1 MKRSPIKSRSSNPRA
16 KAVALAQSA
25 VNAYVRARDEG
36 MPCIS
41 CGEMRPLQAGHYWSV
56 GARPELRFNEANIHG
71 QCSRCNVD
79 LAGNR
84 EAFRAGIVDRLGSE
98 LADCLDTP
106 APAQKFTLDDLKAIR
121 ASAEVKRAEIVDF
134 ARAAW

>member
-16 KAVALAQSA
+16 KAVALAQGA

-121 ASAEVKRAEIVDF
+121 ASAEAKRAEIVDF
-134 ARAAW
+134 ARAA

>member
-16 KAVALAQSA
+16 KAVALAQGA

-121 ASAEVKRAEIVDF
+121 ASAEAKRAEIVDF
-134 ARAAW
+134 ARAE

>member
-16 KAVALAQSA
+16 KAVSLAQSA

-41 CGEMRPLQAGHYWSV
+41 CGEMKPLQAGHYWSV
-56 GARPELRFNEANIHG
+56 GARPEMRFNEANIHG

-84 EAFRAGIVDRLGSE
+84 DAFRAGIVERYGSEE
-98 LADCLDTP
+98 LADALDTTI
-106 APAQKFTLDDLKAIR
+106 PAQKWTLDELREIR
-121 ASAEVKRAEIVDF
+121 ASAEAKRAEIVDF
-134 ARAAW
+134 RVVA

>member
-1 MKRSPIKSRSSNPRA
+1 MKRSPIKSRSSSPRSR
-16 KAVALAQSA
+16 AVALAQSA

-41 CGEMRPLQAGHYWSV
+41 CGEMKPLQAGHYWSV

>member
-16 KAVALAQSA
+16 KAVSLAQSA

-41 CGEMRPLQAGHYWSV
+41 CGEMKPLQAGHYWSV
-56 GARPELRFNEANIHG
+56 GARPELRFDEANIHG
-71 QCSRCNVD
+71 QCSRCNID

-98 LADCLDTP
+98 LADDLDTP
-106 APAQKFTLDDLKAIR
+106 TPAQKFTLDDLKAIR
-121 ASAEVKRAEIVDF
+121 ASAEAKRAKIVDF
-134 ARAAW
+134 AMAA

>member
-16 KAVALAQSA
+16 RAVALAQSA

-41 CGEMRPLQAGHYWSV
+41 CGEMKPLQAGHYWSV
-56 GARPELRFNEANIHG
+56 GARPEMRFNEANIHG

-98 LADCLDTP
+98 LADDLDTP
-106 APAQKFTLDDLKAIR
+106 TPAQKFTLDDLKAIR
-121 ASAEVKRAEIVDF
+121 ASAEAKRAKIVDF
-134 ARAAW
+134 AMAA

>member
-16 KAVALAQSA
+16 RAVALAQSA

-36 MPCIS
+36 KPCIS
-41 CGEMRPLQAGHYWSV
+41 CGEMKPLQAGHYWSV
-56 GARPELRFNEANIHG
+56 GARPELRFDAANIYG
-71 QCSRCNVD
+71 QCHRCNID

-98 LADCLDTP
+98 LADDLDTST
-106 APAQKFTLDDLKAIR
+106 PAQKFTLDDLKAIR
-121 ASAEVKRAEIVDF
+121 ASAEANRAEIVDF
-134 ARAAW
+134 ARAA

>member
-16 KAVALAQSA
+16 MAVALAQSA

-84 EAFRAGIVDRLGSE
+84 DAFRAGIVERYGSEE
-98 LADCLDTP
+98 LADALDTTIP
-106 APAQKFTLDDLKAIR
+106 AKKWTLDELREIR
-121 ASAEVKRAEIVDF
+121 AISEAKRAEILYF
-134 ARAAW
+134 ARAA

>member
-1 MKRSPIKSRSSNPRA
+1 MKRSPIKSRSSSPRSR
-16 KAVALAQSA
+16 AVALAQSA

-41 CGEMRPLQAGHYWSV
+41 CGEMKPLQAGHYWSV
-56 GARPELRFNEANIHG
+56 GARPEMRFNEANIHG

-84 EAFRAGIVDRLGSE
+84 DAFRAGIVERYGSEE
-98 LADCLDTP
+98 LADALDTTI
-106 APAQKFTLDDLKAIR
+106 PAQKWTLDELREIR
-121 ASAEVKRAEIVDF
+121 ASAEAKRAEIVDF
-134 ARAAW
+134 RVVA

>member
-36 MPCIS
+36 KPCIS
-41 CGEMRPLQAGHYWSV
+41 CGEMKPLQAGHYWSV
-56 GARPELRFNEANIHG
+56 GARPELRFDEANIHG
-71 QCSRCNVD
+71 QCHRCNID

-98 LADCLDTP
+98 LADDLDTST
-106 APAQKFTLDDLKAIR
+106 PAQKFTLDDLKAIR
-121 ASAEVKRAEIVDF
+121 ASAEAKRAEIVDF
-134 ARAAW
+134 ARAA

>member
-36 MPCIS
+36 RPCIS
-41 CGEMRPLQAGHYWSV
+41 CGEMKPLQAGHYWSV
-56 GARPELRFNEANIHG
+56 GARPELRFDEANIHG
-71 QCSRCNVD
+71 QCHRCNID

-98 LADCLDTP
+98 LADDLDTP
-106 APAQKFTLDDLKAIR
+106 TPAQKFTLDDLKAIL
-121 ASAEVKRAEIVDF
+121 ANAEAKRAEIVDF
-134 ARAAW
+134 ARAA

>member
-16 KAVALAQSA
+16 KAFSLAQSA
-25 VNAYVRARDEG
+25 VNAYVRARDDG
-36 MPCIS
+36 KPCIS
-41 CGEMRPLQAGHYWSV
+41 CGEMKPLQAGHYWSV

-71 QCSRCNVD
+71 QCHRCNID

-98 LADCLDTP
+98 LADDLDTP
-106 APAQKFTLDDLKAIR
+106 TPAQKFTLDDLKAIR
-121 ASAEVKRAEIVDF
+121 ASAEAKRAKIVDF
-134 ARAAW
+134 AMAA

>member
-1 MKRSPIKSRSSNPRA
+1 MKRSPIKSRSSSPRSR
-16 KAVALAQSA
+16 AVALAQSA

-41 CGEMRPLQAGHYWSV
+41 CGEMKPLQAGHYWSV

-71 QCSRCNVD
+71 QCHRCNID

-98 LADCLDTP
+98 LADDLDTP
-106 APAQKFTLDDLKAIR
+106 TPAQKFTLDDLKAIL
-121 ASAEVKRAEIVDF
+121 ANAEAKRAEIVDF
-134 ARAAW
+134 ARAA

>member
-16 KAVALAQSA
+16 KAVALAQGA

>member
-41 CGEMRPLQAGHYWSV
+41 CGEMKPLQAGHYWSV
-56 GARPELRFNEANIHG
+56 GARPEMRFDEANIHG
-71 QCSRCNVD
+71 QCSRCNID

-98 LADCLDTP
+98 LADDLDTP
-106 APAQKFTLDDLKAIR
+106 TPAQKWTLDELREIR
-121 ASAEVKRAEIVDF
+121 AIAEAKRAEIVDF
-134 ARAAW
+134 ARAA

>member
-41 CGEMRPLQAGHYWSV
+41 CGEMKPLQAGHYWSV
-56 GARPELRFNEANIHG
+56 GARPEMRFNEANIHG

-84 EAFRAGIVDRLGSE
+84 DAFRAGIVDRLGSE
-98 LADCLDTP
+98 FADDLDTP
-106 APAQKFTLDDLKAIR
+106 TPAQKWTLDDLKAIR
-121 ASAEVKRAEIVDF
+121 ASAEAKRAEILDF
-134 ARAAW
+134 SRAA

>member
-16 KAVALAQSA
+16 RAVALAQSA

-41 CGEMRPLQAGHYWSV
+41 CGEMKPLQAGHYWSV
-56 GARPELRFNEANIHG
+56 GARPEMRFNEANIHG
-71 QCSRCNVD
+71 QCSRCNID

-98 LADCLDTP
+98 LADDLDTP
-106 APAQKFTLDDLKAIR
+106 TPAQKFTLDDLKAIR
-121 ASAEVKRAEIVDF
+121 ASAEAKRAKIVDF
-134 ARAAW
+134 AMAA

>member
-16 KAVALAQSA
+16 KAVSLAQSA

-36 MPCIS
+36 KPCIS
-41 CGEMRPLQAGHYWSV
+41 CGEMKPLQAGHYWSV

-71 QCSRCNVD
+71 QCHRCNID

-98 LADCLDTP
+98 LADDLDTP
-106 APAQKFTLDDLKAIR
+106 TPAQKFTLDDLKAIL
-121 ASAEVKRAEIVDF
+121 ANAEAKRAEIVDF
-134 ARAAW
+134 ARAA

>member
-16 KAVALAQSA
+16 RAVALAQSA

-41 CGEMRPLQAGHYWSV
+41 CGEMKPLQAGHYWSV

-71 QCSRCNVD
+71 QCHRCNID

-98 LADCLDTP
+98 LADDLDTP
-106 APAQKFTLDDLKAIR
+106 TPAHKFTLDDLKAIR
-121 ASAEVKRAEIVDF
+121 ASAEAKRAEIVDF
-134 ARAAW
+134 ARAA

>member
-16 KAVALAQSA
+16 KAVSLAQSA

-41 CGEMRPLQAGHYWSV
+41 CGEMKPLQAGHYWSV
-56 GARPELRFNEANIHG
+56 GARPEMRFNEANIHG
-71 QCSRCNVD
+71 QCSRCNID

-98 LADCLDTP
+98 LADDLDTP
-106 APAQKFTLDDLKAIR
+106 TPAQKFTLDDLKAIR
-121 ASAEVKRAEIVDF
+121 ASAEAKRAKIVDF
-134 ARAAW
+134 AMAA

>member
-41 CGEMRPLQAGHYWSV
+41 CGEMKPLQAGHYWSV
-56 GARPELRFNEANIHG
+56 GARPEMRFNEANIHG
-71 QCSRCNVD
+71 QCHRCNID

-98 LADCLDTP
+98 LADDLDTP
-106 APAQKFTLDDLKAIR
+106 TPAQKFTLDDLKAIL
-121 ASAEVKRAEIVDF
+121 ANAEAKRAEIVDF
-134 ARAAW
+134 ARAA

>member
-16 KAVALAQSA
+16 RAVALAQSA

-41 CGEMRPLQAGHYWSV
+41 CGEMKPLQAGHYWSV

-71 QCSRCNVD
+71 QCHRCNID

-98 LADCLDTP
+98 LADDLDTP
-106 APAQKFTLDDLKAIR
+106 TPAQKFTLDDLKAIL
-121 ASAEVKRAEIVDF
+121 ANAEAKRAEIVDF
-134 ARAAW
+134 ARAA

>member
-16 KAVALAQSA
+16 MAVALAQNA

-41 CGEMRPLQAGHYWSV
+41 CGEMKPLQAGHYWSV
-56 GARPELRFNEANIHG
+56 GARPEMRFNEANIHG

-84 EAFRAGIVDRLGSE
+84 DAFRAGIVERYGSEE
-98 LADCLDTP
+98 LADALDTTI
-106 APAQKFTLDDLKAIR
+106 PAQKFTLDDLKAIR
-121 ASAEVKRAEIVDF
+121 ASAEAKRAEIVDF
-134 ARAAW
+134 RVVA